1 MANLSGLNTFHKI
14 CYIFHALVAIAKVQI
29 ARKTIDQAF
38 LRLPTTS
45 NHATQA
51 SRLDEEQE
59 LIDLADRCT
68 KLLLRRT
75 SQPCLFQSYVRAV
88 VLRHGGFP
96 VIINIGMRN
105 MGSSSVYGH
114 CWITLNGVPCHEIEN
129 VEISYPFLLGT
140 SAVGI
145 SYWAGSVD
153 TKEMIRAKREE

>member
-1 MANLSGLNTFHKI
+1 MANLSGINTFRKI
-14 CYIFHALVAIAKVQI
+14 YYIFHALTAIVKVQI

-38 LRLPTTS
+38 LRLPS
-45 NHATQA
+45 VRNHVTQA
-51 SRLDEEQE
+51 SRTFEEQE
-59 LIDLADRCT
+59 LINLADRCT

-96 VIINIGMRN
+96 VSINIGMRN

-114 CWITLNGVPCHEIEN
+114 CWLTLEDVPYHEVEN
-129 VEISYPFLLGT
+129 VGISYPILLGT
-140 SAVGI
+140 SVVGI